1 MCRQLPSQGE
11 FDAPLKATKVSA
23 STDCENL
30 PDPAAWDVDQPHRQ
44 DVEIGIQENSP
55 NHSTNPESIHRIDRT
70 GTQSAFREIR
80 HEDSEARD
88 PDTLSGSLENSPF
101 AAMGRISQT
110 RTTALE
116 EKASFLIAETIKGG
130 QIVSISILIED
141 WQGAGGHVSPHSTL
155 DEGPRK
161 TALKRYFTPLKA

>member
-30 PDPAAWDVDQPHRQ
+30 PDPAAWDVDQPHRD

-55 NHSTNPESIHRIDRT
+55 NHPTNPESIHRIDRT
-70 GTQSAFREIR
+70 ETQSAFREIL

-88 PDTLSGSLENSPF
+88 PDTSSGSLENSPF
-101 AAMGRISQT
+101 AAMGLVGQT

-116 EKASFLIAETIKGG
+116 EKASFLIAESIKGE
-130 QIVSISILIED
+130 QISSISIRIED
-141 WQGAGGHVSPHSTL
+141 WQGAGGMFRPIRLSTRAHGKPH
-155 DEGPRK
+155 
-161 TALKRYFTPLKA
+161 

>member
-55 NHSTNPESIHRIDRT
+55 NHPTNPESIHRIDRT
-70 GTQSAFREIR
+70 ETQSAFREIR
-80 HEDSEARD
+80 HEDSEARY
-88 PDTLSGSLENSPF
+88 PDTSSGSLENSPF

-141 WQGAGGHVSPHSTL
+141 WQGAGGMFRPIRLSTRAHGKPH
-155 DEGPRK
+155 
-161 TALKRYFTPLKA
+161 

>member
-55 NHSTNPESIHRIDRT
+55 NHPTNPESIHRIDRT

-88 PDTLSGSLENSPF
+88 PDTSSGSLENSPF
-101 AAMGRISQT
+101 AAMGLVGQT

-116 EKASFLIAETIKGG
+116 EKASFLIAETIKSKGSKSVRFRSSSRIGKGQGG
-130 QIVSISILIED
+130 MFRPIRLSTRAH
-141 WQGAGGHVSPHSTL
+141 GKPH
-155 DEGPRK
+155 
-161 TALKRYFTPLKA
+161 

>member
-55 NHSTNPESIHRIDRT
+55 NHSTNPESIHRIDRIE
-70 GTQSAFREIR
+70 TQSAFQEIQ
-80 HEDSEARD
+80 HEDSEAQYVVWVLGEFPFCRD
-88 PDTLSGSLENSPF
+88 GTD
-101 AAMGRISQT
+101 
-110 RTTALE
+110 
-116 EKASFLIAETIKGG
+116 
-130 QIVSISILIED
+130 
-141 WQGAGGHVSPHSTL
+141 
-155 DEGPRK
+155 
-161 TALKRYFTPLKA
+161 

>member
-30 PDPAAWDVDQPHRQ
+30 PDPAAWDVDQPHRD

-55 NHSTNPESIHRIDRT
+55 NHPTNPESIHRIDRT
-70 GTQSAFREIR
+70 ETQSAFREIL

-88 PDTLSGSLENSPF
+88 PDTSSGSLENSPF
-101 AAMGRISQT
+101 AAMGLVGQT

-116 EKASFLIAETIKGG
+116 EKASFLIAESIKGE
-130 QIVSISILIED
+130 QIGSISIRIED
-141 WQGAGGHVSPHSTL
+141 WQGAGGMFRPIRLSTRAHGKPH
-155 DEGPRK
+155 
-161 TALKRYFTPLKA
+161 

>member
-55 NHSTNPESIHRIDRT
+55 NHPTNPESIHRIDRT

-141 WQGAGGHVSPHSTL
+141 WQGAGGMFRPIRLSTRAHGKPH
-155 DEGPRK
+155 
-161 TALKRYFTPLKA
+161 

>member
-1 MCRQLPSQGE
+1 MCQQLPSQGE

-30 PDPAAWDVDQPHRQ
+30 PDPAAWDVDQPHRD

-55 NHSTNPESIHRIDRT
+55 NHPTNPESIHRIDRT
-70 GTQSAFREIR
+70 ETQSAFREIL

-88 PDTLSGSLENSPF
+88 PDTSSGSLENSPF
-101 AAMGRISQT
+101 AAMGLVGQT

-116 EKASFLIAETIKGG
+116 EKASFLIAESIKGE
-130 QIVSISILIED
+130 QIGSISIRIED
-141 WQGAGGHVSPHSTL
+141 WQGAGGMFRPIRLSTRAHGKPH
-155 DEGPRK
+155 
-161 TALKRYFTPLKA
+161 

>member
-55 NHSTNPESIHRIDRT
+55 NHPTNPESIHRIDRT
-70 GTQSAFREIR
+70 GTQSAFREIQ

-88 PDTLSGSLENSPF
+88 PDTSSGSLENSPF
-101 AAMGRISQT
+101 AAMGLVGQT

-116 EKASFLIAETIKGG
+116 EKASFLIAESIKGE
-130 QIVSISILIED
+130 QIGSISIRIED
-141 WQGAGGHVSPHSTL
+141 WQGAGGMFRPIRLSTRAHGKPH
-155 DEGPRK
+155 
-161 TALKRYFTPLKA
+161 